1 METWNRKNFDL
12 EKLKGKK
19 VAIRC
24 NTEEKAKDL
33 LNILDKLGITWFNN
47 KSLNN
52 YTHWGTYEYLTCYD
66 LLCYQGIKF
75 ADVNCYLK
83 ERYEIIDWE
92 IVDETEES
100 KPELLKFEDLE
111 EGKIYNI
118 VEPMLYKKENGNLKF
133 YSNFTKSWIGAY
145 INSEARFIDT
155 GKTEIKEKE
164 VDFDKVPQG
173 ALVQVKDHEIDEWLN
188 RYFVTKRDNYYVTS
202 VRAEDDK
209 YTGLTMLNSSMKWK
223 YCRIHPDVEIPSEWY
238 KED

>member
-33 LNILDKLGITWFNN
+33 LNILDELGITWFNN

-52 YTHWGTYEYLTCYD
+52 HTYWGTYEYLTCYD
-66 LLCYQGIKF
+66 LLCYQGMKF
-75 ADVNCYLK
+75 ANVDYYLK
-83 ERYEIIDWE
+83 ERYEIVDWE

-133 YSNFTKSWIGAY
+133 YSNFIEKWVVVCC
-145 INSEARFIDT
+145 NSEARFIDT

-173 ALVQVKDHEIDEWLN
+173 VLVQVRNCNGIWKN
-188 RYFVTKRDNYYVTS
+188 RYFVKMHEGKYVASTR
-202 VRAEDDK
+202 VEDDK
-209 YTGLTMLNSSMKWK
+209 YTVLTILDDSLEWDC
-223 YCRIHPDVEIPSEWY
+223 CRIHPDVEIPSEWY

>member
-33 LNILDKLGITWFNN
+33 LNILDELGITWFNN

-52 YTHWGTYEYLTCYD
+52 HTYWGTYEYLTCYD
-66 LLCYQGIKF
+66 LLCCQGIKF
-75 ADVNCYLK
+75 ADVNYYLK
-83 ERYEIIDWE
+83 ERYEIVDWE

-118 VEPMLYKKENGNLKF
+118 VEPMLYKKENGKLKWYGELCGF
-133 YSNFTKSWIGAY
+133 WVDCTLSPK
-145 INSEARFIDT
+145 ARFIDT

-173 ALVQVKDHEIDEWLN
+173 ALVQVRNYDDGIWKN
-188 RYFVTKRDNYYVTS
+188 RYFVKMHEGKYVASTR
-202 VRAEDDK
+202 VEDDK
-209 YTGLTMLNSSMKWK
+209 YTGLTILDGSSEWDC
-223 YCRIHPDVEIPSEWY
+223 CRIHPDVEIPSEWY